1 MKYDSK
7 NDILKHKSE
16 VRVFMYRLILEL
28 TERMMNHDDSKLRL
42 PEKKYFDVYTP
53 LLTNLTYG
61 SKEYEKIRKKM
72 KPALIH
78 HYKHNSHHPEHFT
91 NGINSMDLVDLV
103 EMLCDW
109 MASTKKEKN
118 GNINKSFKIAEKRFK
133 ISKQLMQILKNT
145 VKRRFNG

>member
-1 MKYDSK
+1 MKYDCSEDVK
-7 NDILKHKSE
+7 KHINK
-16 VRVFMYRLILEL
+16 VAFFMDKIIEEL
-28 TERMMNHDDSKLRL
+28 FWREDSHDASKLMS
-42 PEKKYFDVYTP
+42 PEKKYFDLYTP
-53 LLTNLTYG
+53 LLWKLSYG

-78 HYKHNSHHPEHFT
+78 HYKHNFHHPEHFK
-91 NGINSMDLVDLV
+91 NGINGMDLVDLV

-145 VKRRFNG
+145 VKRRFNA

>member
-7 NDILKHKSE
+7 NDIIKHKIKVSSFME
-16 VRVFMYRLILEL
+16 VLRLDLL
-28 TERMMNHDDSKLRL
+28 DRMANHDESKLKS
-42 PEKKYFDVYTP
+42 PEKEYFDTYTP
-53 LLTNLTYG
+53 QLWELAYG

-72 KPALIH
+72 RPALIH
-78 HYKHNSHHPEHFT
+78 HYKYNKHHPECYS
-91 NGINSMDLVDLV
+91 NGINGMDLVDLV

-145 VKRRFNG
+145 VKRRFNA